1 MGRGEGDEQPYENS
15 KECRCRDAFSLPAS
29 QKIFCFLPA
38 SVQHEGCL
46 PSEWLS
52 NLQRLP
58 QRHVIDTENPEAV
71 WVITQ
76 ACRFICLSLAFF
88 FCLSFFELEAINSS
102 LSVV

>member
-38 SVQHEGCL
+38 SLQHEGCL

-52 NLQRLP
+52 NLQCLP

-88 FCLSFFELEAINSS
+88 FVFPFSN
-102 LSVV
+102 